1 MLRCFLHAALCVG
14 VSIAMLVGPATG
26 HAQTAVPGQVPSQ
39 LTPPS
44 LRPTA
49 APNVPTLVLPGH
61 SAIAVPS
68 GDSTLTLEVAR
79 GYTDLSGV
87 RRGWRA
93 NLVASASY

>member
-1 MLRCFLHAALCVG
+1 MDAAESSPDGC
-14 VSIAMLVGPATG
+14 AERAD
-26 HAQTAVPGQVPSQ
+26 A
-39 LTPPS
+39 
-44 LRPTA
+44 RA
-49 APNVPTLVLPGH
+49 AGH